1 MNFFEGVYMKKTLLL
16 LFTLLL
22 SNQVLANDKEI
33 NIKIGDVAISTTTPK
48 GFYSSSEVNPVFFA
62 FREFLQPPEG
72 KLLAYLVSEDDY
84 LLLKNDIDPELHNYM
99 TITTLKESEDKTLS
113 QKWFDGL
120 RSLVEEQLNKGLSS
134 MSEHTKKT
142 ISQINNKIDSNFNL
156 EDGFEFEVGE
166 NVLLGIYIN
175 EPNTFG
181 FTSMVSTS
189 STFYG
194 ETSSRLKVFS
204 TTFNLIKGKLIYTNV
219 YSTLNTTEDIRWV
232 EEKSKELVALLNN

>member
-48 GFYSSSEVNPVFFA
+48 GFYSSSEVNPVIFA

>member
-1 MNFFEGVYMKKTLLL
+1 MKKILLL
-16 LFTLLL
+16 LFIFLM

-33 NIKIGDVAISTTTPK
+33 NINIGDVVINTTTPK

-84 LLLKNDIDPELHNYM
+84 MLLKNDSDPELHTHISI
-99 TITTLKESEDKTLS
+99 TILKESEDKTLS

-120 RSLVEEQLNKGLSS
+120 RSQVEEQLNKGLSS

-142 ISQINNKIDSNFNL
+142 ISQINNKIESNFTL
-156 EDGFEFEVGE
+156 EDEFKIEVGE

-175 EPNTFG
+175 KPNAFG

-219 YSTLNTTEDIRWV
+219 FSTLNTTEDIRWV
-232 EEKSKELVALLNN
+232 EEKSKELVTLLNN